1 MDPATGAHLFE
12 IARAFA
18 EQRHDSWRRPPA
30 ESASN
35 ELRSVGAGVAVRVG
49 ERRGLKMTTK
59 LKPIAAHTMRA
70 SIEQEPC
77 RAEATCEHAKHDES
91 RPRASARREGS
102 GERARPKTRLRL
114 DVVRERGRRRRAL
127 GRVDAK

>member
-1 MDPATGAHLFE
+1 MSSRWISRWDPAAGTHLLGM
-12 IARAFA
+12 ARVFV
-18 EQRHDSWRRPPA
+18 EGRHASLRRASVEPA
-30 ESASN
+30 SS

-91 RPRASARREGS
+91 RPRACARREGS
-102 GERARPKTRLRL
+102 GERARPKT
-114 DVVRERGRRRRAL
+114 
-127 GRVDAK
+127 